1 MLDNGITMQTIEA
14 ILNAGSGS
22 AGKNEAASQVVDL
35 FKARG
40 VNARVSLADTG
51 EELLRLAQRAAR
63 SDCAIVV
70 AGGGDGTISAVA
82 GELAETQKTL
92 GVLPM
97 GTLNHFAKDL
107 HIPTDLEAA
116 IDVIVGG
123 RTIDIDAGEV
133 NGRLF
138 INNSSLGIYPDVVR
152 GRERRQRLGYGKWH
166 SLIRSAWTV
175 FRRYPLLGVRLTAN
189 GRELATRTPFV
200 FVGNNDYEIESFNI
214 GARERL
220 DEAHLSVYM
229 TRRTGRL
236 ALLRIALR
244 GLIGG
249 LSQEKDFLSA
259 ETAEIT
265 IETRR
270 RQIRV
275 AIDGEVQM
283 MKTPIRYRIRPRSI
297 RVIVPEDYGQKAQDT
312 AK

>member
-1 MLDNGITMQTIEA
+1 MLDNGTTMQRIEV

-22 AGKNEAASQVVDL
+22 SGTNATASRVVD
-35 FKARG
+35 FFRARG
-40 VNARVSLADTG
+40 VDANVSEAETG
-51 EELLRLAQRAAR
+51 EQLLKLARRAAK
-63 SDCAIVV
+63 SECEIVV

-82 GELAETQKTL
+82 GALAGTEKTL
-92 GVLPM
+92 GVLAM

-107 HIPTDLEAA
+107 HIPADIEAA
-116 IDVIVGG
+116 IDVITGG
-123 RTIDIDAGEV
+123 RAIEIDAGEV

-175 FRRYPLLGVRLTAN
+175 FRRYPLLAVRLTAD
-189 GRELATRTPFV
+189 GKEIVTRTPFV
-200 FVGNNDYEIESFNI
+200 FVGNNRYQIESFSI

-220 DEAHLSVYM
+220 DDGYLSVYM

-236 ALLRIALR
+236 ALIRVAVR
-244 GLIGG
+244 AVIGG

-259 ETAEIT
+259 ETAEIL

-270 RQIRV
+270 RRVRV

-283 MKTPIRYRIRPRSI
+283 METPIRYRILPRVL
-297 RVIVPEDYGQKAQDT
+297 RVIVPADYGDAPRD
-312 AK
+312 AAI

>member
-1 MLDNGITMQTIEA
+1 MLDTGIMTQPIEI

-22 AGKNEAASQVVDL
+22 TDRNESASRVVNL
-35 FKARG
+35 FNARG
-40 VNARVSLADTG
+40 VDARVNEAGTG
-51 EELLRLAQRAAR
+51 DELLKLAQLAAR
-63 SDCAIVV
+63 SECAIVV

-82 GELAETQKTL
+82 GALADTQKTL

-107 HIPTDLEAA
+107 HIPTDLESA
-116 IDVIVGG
+116 IDVIVAG

-133 NGRLF
+133 NGRIF

-175 FRRYPLLGVRLTAN
+175 FRRYPLLGVRLTAD
-189 GRELATRTPFV
+189 GKELVTRTPFV
-200 FVGNNDYEIESFNI
+200 FVGNNEYEIESFNI

-220 DEAHLSVYM
+220 DAGRLSVYM

-236 ALLRIALR
+236 ALLRIAIK
-244 GLIGG
+244 GVIGG

-259 ETAEIT
+259 ETAEIMV
-265 IETRR
+265 ETRR
-270 RQIRV
+270 RRIRV

-283 MKTPIRYRIRPRSI
+283 METPIRYRIRPRI
-297 RVIVPEDYGQKAQDT
+297 LRVIVPGDYGQTSGDA

>member
-1 MLDNGITMQTIEA
+1 MQSIEV

-22 AGKNEAASQVVDL
+22 TGKNESASQVVDL

-40 VNARVSLADTG
+40 IDVRVNEARTG
-51 EELLRLAQRAAR
+51 EELLKLAKQAAR
-63 SDCAIVV
+63 SECGVVV

-82 GELAETQKTL
+82 GELAHTQKSL
-92 GVLPM
+92 GVLPL

-107 HIPTDLEAA
+107 HIPTNLEAA
-116 IDVIVGG
+116 IDVIVAG

-133 NGRLF
+133 NGRIF

-175 FRRYPLLGVRLTAN
+175 FRRYPLLGVRLAADGT
-189 GRELATRTPFV
+189 EIVTRTPFV
-200 FVGNNDYEIESFNI
+200 FVGNNGYEIESFNI
-214 GARERL
+214 GARKRL
-220 DEAHLSVYM
+220 DAGHLSVYM
-229 TRRTGRL
+229 TRRMGRL
-236 ALLRIALR
+236 ALLRIAIR

-249 LSQEKDFLSA
+249 LSQEKDFMSA
-259 ETAEIT
+259 ETAEIN

-270 RQIRV
+270 QRIRV

-283 MKTPIRYRIRPRSI
+283 METPICYRIHPHAL
-297 RVIVPEDYGQKAQDT
+297 RVIVPEDYGQT
-312 AK
+312 AGDAAK

>member
-1 MLDNGITMQTIEA
+1 MQPIEV
-14 ILNAGSGS
+14 ILNAGSGV

-35 FKARG
+35 FKAHG
-40 VNARVSLADTG
+40 VDARVSLADTG
-51 EELLRLAQRAAR
+51 EELVKLAKRAAQ
-63 SDCAIVV
+63 SECKTVV

-82 GELAETQKTL
+82 GELADTQKTL
-92 GVLPM
+92 GVLPL

-116 IDVIVGG
+116 IDMIVNG

-138 INNSSLGIYPDVVR
+138 INNSSLGIYPDVVH

-189 GRELATRTPFV
+189 GKELVTRTPFV
-200 FVGNNDYEIESFNI
+200 FVGNNDYEIESFHI

-220 DEAHLSVYM
+220 DEGHLSVYM

-236 ALLRIALR
+236 ALLRIAIR
-244 GLIGG
+244 GVIGG

-259 ETAEIT
+259 ETAEIM

-283 MKTPIRYRIRPRSI
+283 METPIRYRIRPRSI
-297 RVIVPEDYGQKAQDT
+297 RVIVPEEYGQKAQDT
-312 AK
+312 AE